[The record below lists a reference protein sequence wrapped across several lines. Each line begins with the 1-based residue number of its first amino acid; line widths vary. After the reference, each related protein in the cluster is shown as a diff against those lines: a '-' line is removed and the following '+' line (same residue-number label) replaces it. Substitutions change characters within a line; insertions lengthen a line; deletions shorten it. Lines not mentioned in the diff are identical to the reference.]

1 MSKSNSEGNGLFS
14 LGNLLSFVS
23 ENFVLIV
30 IILSFFLGGFF
41 FGSLW
46 TENKM
51 LKTGSGSKPAAPTA
65 VVPGDTAPVPGAR
78 DLSIPALVAKGVQV
92 GANESEL
99 QKCIDS
105 GEMVEKITNDF
116 NGGQTAGVTGTP
128 GTIII
133 VNGEPAELIPGAL
146 PYAQVKAMIDVYVN
160 GGAIDPVK
168 KAEVANTPA
177 VTSQDHYKG
186 SETAK
191 IVLVEYSD
199 YECPFCQTFH
209 PTMLQILE
217 EYKTD
222 VAWVYRNYPL
232 SFHASAQKAA
242 EAAEC
247 VAELEGNDAFWEY
260 SDLLFN

>member
-1 MSKSNSEGNGLFS
+1 
-14 LGNLLSFVS
+14 
-23 ENFVLIV
+23 
-30 IILSFFLGGFF
+30 
-41 FGSLW
+41 
-46 TENKM
+46 
-51 LKTGSGSKPAAPTA
+51 
-65 VVPGDTAPVPGAR
+65 
-78 DLSIPALVAKGVQV
+78 
-92 GANESEL
+92 
-99 QKCIDS
+99 
-105 GEMVEKITNDF
+105 
-116 NGGQTAGVTGTP
+116 
-128 GTIII
+128 
-133 VNGEPAELIPGAL
+133 
-146 PYAQVKAMIDVYVN
+146 MIDVYVN